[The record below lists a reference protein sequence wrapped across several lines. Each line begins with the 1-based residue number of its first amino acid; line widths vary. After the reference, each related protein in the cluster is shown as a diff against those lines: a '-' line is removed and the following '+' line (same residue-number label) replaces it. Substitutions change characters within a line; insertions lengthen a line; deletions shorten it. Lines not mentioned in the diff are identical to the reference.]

1 MTGNHLVAT
10 CPACSAVGP
19 ARSLSVIGSS
29 IEFVCD
35 RCGAR
40 TRLASYGADD
50 TPAQS
55 AIDFDSDTERGGK
68 PNLTPPAGGVARDPR
83 LADKLAVVEGVATL
97 APDLA
102 TRYLEIVRSGDQL
115 EQHRA
120 LVNFASVSKRLEQ
133 MGVIYRFRLQRLPDD
148 TVAREMRELV
158 MQLAMAELAS
168 GHAKRP
174 GQTTSSR
181 VGLVAAILFIVLGL
195 AASFYLLVK
204 AFQPPPELDDEEA
217 IEAPVSQ

>member
-1 MTGNHLVAT
+1 MTTARLVVT
-10 CPACSAVGP
+10 CPACAAVGQ

-40 TRLASYGADD
+40 TRVASYGADD
-50 TPAQS
+50 PAAQG

-68 PNLTPPAGGVARDPR
+68 PNLTPTAAAAASDPR

-97 APDLA
+97 SPDLA
-102 TRYLEIVRSGDQL
+102 ARYLEIVRGGDQV

-120 LVNFASVSKRLEQ
+120 LVQSASQSKRLEQ

-148 TVAREMRELV
+148 SVAREMRELV
-158 MQLAMAELAS
+158 MKLAMAELAAT
-168 GHAKRP
+168 H
-174 GQTTSSR
+174 TTSAAPTSQR
-181 VGLVAAILFIVLGL
+181 RIGLIAAIIFTVLGL
-195 AASFYLLVK
+195 AASIYIVSRGFSQIDV
-204 AFQPPPELDDEEA
+204 PLDDEEVT
-217 IEAPVSQ
+217 APAGE